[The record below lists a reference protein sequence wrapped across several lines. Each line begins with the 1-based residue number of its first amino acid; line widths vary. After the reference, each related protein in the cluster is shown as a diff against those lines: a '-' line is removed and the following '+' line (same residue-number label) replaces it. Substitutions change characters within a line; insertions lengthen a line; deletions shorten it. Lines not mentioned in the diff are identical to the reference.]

1 MRALYDRIVGG
12 LIGRAYS
19 FRTPVKEAQ
28 ARLAWDDAQDF
39 IYENLSVETRLIDSN
54 SELRKTAFSMA
65 PRSGMVLEFGVYR
78 GASIQFFR
86 DLMQENRDERTIFG
100 FDSFRGFSEIWGG
113 LDKKSAKATFDQGG
127 HLPDLGK
134 GISLID
140 GYIEDTLDPFL
151 EKRPQEPIAFIH
163 IDTDTYSPA
172 LTILNLC
179 RDRLSSGAIVLFDQL
194 CGYTNWRN
202 HEFRA
207 LSEALPRDRYEFV
220 LFGGCGRKGSLIRAA
235 IRII

>member
-1 MRALYDRIVGG
+1 MRALYDRFVGG

-19 FRTPVKEAQ
+19 FRTPIREAQ
-28 ARLAWDDAQDF
+28 ARLAWDDAQAF
-39 IYENLSVETRLIDSN
+39 IYENLSRETRLIDSN
-54 SELRKTAFSMA
+54 AELRKAAFSMA
-65 PRSGMVLEFGVYR
+65 PGRGMVMEFGVYR

-86 DLMQENRDERTIFG
+86 DLMQKNQDERIIFG

-113 LDKKSAKATFDQGG
+113 LDKKSAKNTFDQGG
-127 HLPDLGK
+127 HLPELGQ
-134 GISLID
+134 GIRLID

-151 EKRPQEPIAFIH
+151 KERPDEQIAFIH

-172 LTILNLC
+172 LSILRLC
-179 RDRLSSGAIVLFDQL
+179 RDRLSPGAIVLFDQL

-207 LSEALPRDRYEFV
+207 LSEALPRDAFEFL
-220 LFGGCGRKGSLIRAA
+220 LFGGCGRRGNLIRAA